1 MKMQRY
7 EDCEVCG
14 ERYHNEFIKQYLT
27 HTTVGSGTTE
37 KVIVHCKPN
46 LSSRCTPVQVR
57 EEMKKEQSLN

>member
-27 HTTVGSGTTE
+27 QTIVGSGTTE
-37 KVIVHCKPN
+37 EVIVHCKPN
-46 LSSRCTPVQVR
+46 LSPRCIPVQVR
-57 EEMKKEQSLN
+57 RKEKKDAK